1 MVESGARYIVRFEV
15 PRAGALVVSVG
26 DRVAPVRPV
35 DPVGWE
41 VVAPAPGSPDR
52 THTRSESAMSSQET
66 VDSRIVDPARL
77 PFAYAD
83 ALNAGDAEA
92 VLALFHQDA
101 TMRTF
106 TGEVLGDREAL
117 RAETVNSIAAQARLT
132 NKPRF
137 TQIGGDTAL
146 IIVDWDLD
154 ATLPDGTRISPT
166 GTTTAVARRSADGS
180 WRFAVLNCQ
189 GTAGSPGW
197 RTAELPAGER

>member
-1 MVESGARYIVRFEV
+1 MNSREA
-15 PRAGALVVSVG
+15 VG
-26 DRVAPVRPV
+26 
-35 DPVGWE
+35 
-41 VVAPAPGSPDR
+41 
-52 THTRSESAMSSQET
+52 
-66 VDSRIVDPARL
+66 SRIVDPARL

-83 ALNAGDAEA
+83 ALNAGDADA

-106 TGEVLGDREAL
+106 AGEVLTDREAL

-146 IIVDWDLD
+146 IIVDWNLE

-180 WRFAVLNCQ
+180 WRFAVLHCQ
-189 GTAGSPGW
+189 GTAGSRPPPHPP
-197 RTAELPAGER
+197 RTHRLSPARDPSDAQRWCSHSDPRPMSHRG

>member
-1 MVESGARYIVRFEV
+1 
-15 PRAGALVVSVG
+15 
-26 DRVAPVRPV
+26 
-35 DPVGWE
+35 
-41 VVAPAPGSPDR
+41 
-52 THTRSESAMSSQET
+52 MSSQET
-66 VDSRIVDPARL
+66 VNSRIVDPDHL

-83 ALNAGDAEA
+83 ALNAGDADA

-106 TGEVLGDREAL
+106 TGEVLTDREAL
-117 RAETVNSIAAQARLT
+117 RAETANSIAAQARLT

-146 IIVDWDLD
+146 IIVDWNLE

-166 GTTTAVARRSADGS
+166 GTTTAVARRAADGS

-189 GTAGSPGW
+189 GTVGSPQW
-197 RTAELPAGER
+197 QTTEPPAGGR